1 MSDVGATKPAG
12 CDLLEELFSSRVRA
26 AVLCRMLPRPHLE
39 FSLTELSRL
48 LGLPISSLQHECYKL
63 ERIGVFTGQREGNAY
78 RYRGNSDCDVLQPL
92 TALVVAAIG
101 QEEALRATFDD
112 VKGIQAAFLAGD
124 LAKKADGAPTPLV
137 VIGDL
142 PLEELD
148 ALESRP
154 NAVLGLPT
162 GAIELAYYRP
172 EDWRTKVLHA
182 NPFVMSIL
190 GGRRIE
196 LVANDDLVPPVAS

>member
-1 MSDVGATKPAG
+1 MSEADATKPVG
-12 CDLLEELFSSRVRA
+12 CDVLEELLSSRVRA
-26 AVLCRMLPRPHLE
+26 AVLCRILPRPHLG

-63 ERIGVFTGQREGNAY
+63 ERLDVLAGRREGNAY
-78 RYRGNSDCDVLQPL
+78 RYRGNPNCEMLTPL

-101 QEEALRATFDD
+101 KDKALRATFDG
-112 VKGIQAAFLAGD
+112 VQGVQAAFLAGR
-124 LAKKADGAPTPLV
+124 LEKKISGSPTPLV

-154 NAVLGLPT
+154 NAVLNLPS
-162 GAIELAYYRP
+162 GSIELAYYRP
-172 EDWRTKVLHA
+172 DDWRVKLQQ
-182 NPFVMSIL
+182 
-190 GGRRIE
+190 
-196 LVANDDLVPPVAS
+196 